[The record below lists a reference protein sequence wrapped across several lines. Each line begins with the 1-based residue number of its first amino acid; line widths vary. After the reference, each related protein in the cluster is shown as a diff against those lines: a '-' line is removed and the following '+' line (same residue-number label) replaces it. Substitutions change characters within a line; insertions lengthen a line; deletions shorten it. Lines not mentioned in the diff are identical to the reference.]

1 MPPAIAAPITA
12 PIPNDTKPV
21 KEKIPPTA
29 SPTATPIPSAATAVI
44 DK

>member
-1 MPPAIAAPITA
+1 MAPTIDTPIAA